1 MCLHVA
7 DGLDD
12 LHAPHHAPEHR
23 VLVVQP
29 RRGHHRHE
37 ELGPVGV
44 GAGVGH
50 GKDARAG
57 VLQLEVLI
65 LELHSV
71 DGLAASAVPGG
82 EVSALRN
89 IPNYYG
95 SILIILTFVSFV

>member
-1 MCLHVA
+1 MEKGELTFELV
-7 DGLDD
+7 GLGIPSTN
-12 LHAPHHAPEHR
+12 LAS
-23 VLVVQP
+23 
-29 RRGHHRHE
+29 
-37 ELGPVGV
+37 VGV

-89 IPNYYG
+89 IPNYHG
-95 SILIILTFVSFV
+95 SIRFFLTFI

>member
-1 MCLHVA
+1 MEKGKLTFELV
-7 DGLDD
+7 GLGI
-12 LHAPHHAPEHR
+12 
-23 VLVVQP
+23 P
-29 RRGHHRHE
+29 RTN
-37 ELGPVGV
+37 LASVGV